1 MLEQPIL
8 VILVVEDDALI
19 QDLVQEALADGG
31 FKTEAISSGE
41 KAIALLEERVQEY
54 RALITDIHL
63 PGTLNGWDVARR
75 ARELNPQMPVVYMT
89 GEGADEWPSH
99 GVPNSVLLLKPFAL
113 AQIVTAISQL
123 LNQIPLSQG

>member
-1 MLEQPIL
+1 ML